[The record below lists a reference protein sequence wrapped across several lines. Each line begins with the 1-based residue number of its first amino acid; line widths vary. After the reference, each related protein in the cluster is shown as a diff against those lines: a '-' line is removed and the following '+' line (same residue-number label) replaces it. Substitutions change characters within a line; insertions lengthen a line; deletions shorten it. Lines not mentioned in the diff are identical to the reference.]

1 MEAINTPAPSALQ
14 KNLAIRARIQA
25 AFDARPGL
33 RVGDF
38 VLWPNGEVRRCSHDW
53 DETMQTSKT
62 GSFYMGESGFASFSG
77 GLQPAQLKEFFKPT
91 EEVMY
96 GEFWCFS
103 EGIVGAGRA
112 WYFTLPCRVFRLEPF
127 AMNEQ
132 QARAHPL
139 ARQSAEFWGANS
151 RGHKERL
158 QELMD
163 PPVLRNPDYY

>member
-38 VLWPNGEVRRCSHDW
+38 VRWPNGEVRRCR
-53 DETMQTSKT
+53 
-62 GSFYMGESGFASFSG
+62 
-77 GLQPAQLKEFFKPT
+77 
-91 EEVMY
+91 
-96 GEFWCFS
+96 
-103 EGIVGAGRA
+103 RA

>member
-1 MEAINTPAPSALQ
+1 MEAISPAPSALQ

-25 AFDARPGL
+25 AFDVRAGL

-38 VLWPNGEVRRCSHDW
+38 ARWPNGEIRRCSHSW
-53 DETMQTSKT
+53 GETMQTSKT

-77 GLQPAQLKEFFKPT
+77 ALQPAQLKEFFKPT
-91 EEVMY
+91 EEVMD

-112 WYFTLPCRVFRLEPF
+112 WYFTLPCRVFRLAPF
-127 AMNEQ
+127 AMDEH

-139 ARQSAEFWGANS
+139 ARQSEDFWGANT
-151 RGHKERL
+151 RGHMERL
-158 QELMD
+158 QDLID
-163 PPVLRNPDYY
+163 PPVLRNPDFY

>member
-1 MEAINTPAPSALQ
+1 MNTVSTTAPSALQ

-38 VLWPNGEVRRCSHDW
+38 VRWPNGEIRRCSHDW
-53 DETMQTSKT
+53 DETMQTSKA

-77 GLQPAQLKEFFKPT
+77 GLQPGQLKEFFKPT
-91 EEVMY
+91 EETID

-127 AMNEQ
+127 AMTEQ
-132 QARAHPL
+132 QARDHPL
-139 ARQSAEFWGANS
+139 AKQSAEFWGADS